1 MADLAA
7 VLTDPNFVNANPATK
22 QAIFDKWAP
31 QDPNFANANS
41 ATQQAIMQKFGL
53 GAPALPTAL
62 QPSMPAETGIPTE
75 RKPPTTYERVRE
87 FITPTVEMLGAAGG
101 GLLGAGAGTLVAP
114 GVGTATGAVGGA
126 GLGYGMA
133 KEALNLADIYIGGKA
148 PRQGAAQVTE
158 PVRNV
163 LEGATFEAGG
173 RLLGPALGYV
183 AGKVADLRQIPQQKA
198 AKIVKDALG
207 PDFEQVTNALR
218 AAQGKG
224 VSAAQATAEINSP
237 TWQALIDR
245 ATARDPRFLR
255 ALEDTQGKESVNALA
270 RLAGGATAAEARG
283 TVEQAKANLNQMTAP
298 QREAAL
304 NRTNLGKSVAEYEA
318 QAGKLSAEAA
328 AEVQKVRD
336 LISAGN
342 AAEAWARLDLIK
354 RGLPVG
360 ATKYTY
366 AGELAEKAFGEW
378 SNKAAQASLDLGQGA
393 RFAQSAADA
402 LRSVGIKPLEGQK
415 LAQSISTI
423 ANKPEFAGNDVLAGA
438 VKNVADDIAKWTSS
452 GGVIDARAL
461 DAIRKNS
468 VNAAIQKLRPGMDA
482 TAQRNLAASV
492 LTDIR
497 PALVDAIESAGGTGY
512 RQYLADYT
520 KGMSKIAE
528 KKLAGKALELWK
540 NDKDAFVKL
549 VQNESP
555 ETVEKILGPGKYNIA
570 TELADDAMAVLQDQA
585 KKRLAEVSVKEQ
597 VSAGQ
602 DALKQLL
609 LDNMSKLRVP
619 SYLSAVA
626 ATTNKALQILET
638 KIGAKTMS
646 TLTEGLKTPE
656 GAAKLLETLPAAERN
671 RVIKL
676 ISDPSMLGPT
686 SAKKAA
692 EAIRTGTVTTGVNML
707 APERNNENALNNQPV
722 RRIELTGMA
731 N

>member
-31 QDPNFANANS
+31 QDPNFANANP
-41 ATQQAIMQKFGL
+41 ATQQAIKQKFGL
-53 GAPALPTAL
+53 GAPELPAAL
-62 QPSMPAETGIPTE
+62 QPSMRADTGMPAE
-75 RKPPTTYERVRE
+75 RQPPTTYERVRE

-173 RLLGPALGYV
+173 RLIGPALGYV

-237 TWQALIDR
+237 TWQALIER

-283 TVEQAKANLNQMTAP
+283 TVEQAKTNLNKVTGPMREPSLKRADLGKYVADEAAV
-298 QREAAL
+298 REANDLAIL
-304 NRTNLGKSVAEYEA
+304 TGSGTKIDPAKFVSQATGAE
-318 QAGKLSAEAA
+318 Q
-328 AEVQKVRD
+328 
-336 LISAGN
+336 
-342 AAEAWARLDLIK
+342 
-354 RGLPVG
+354 
-360 ATKYTY
+360 
-366 AGELAEKAFGEW
+366 
-378 SNKAAQASLDLGQGA
+378 
-393 RFAQSAADA
+393 A
-402 LRSVGIKPLEGQK
+402 LRSVGVKPLESAS
-415 LAQSISTI
+415 LIRSISATSQNP
-423 ANKPEFAGNDVLAGA
+423 AFAGNDLISGA
-438 VKNVADDIAKWTSS
+438 VKNVADDIAKWTGQ
-452 GGVIDARAL
+452 GGVIDAAAL
-461 DAIRKNS
+461 EAIRKNS
-468 VNAAIQKLRPGMDA
+468 VNAAIAQLRPGADA

-492 LTDIR
+492 LSKIK
-497 PALVDAIESAGGTGY
+497 PAIDDAIEAAGGTGW
-512 RQYLADYT
+512 RDYLNTHA
-520 KGMSKIAE
+520 KGMSAIAE
-528 KKLAGKALELWK
+528 KKLTGEALRLWK
-540 NDKDAFVKL
+540 ADKDAFVRL

-570 TELADDAMAVLQDQA
+570 TELADDAMAVLQSQA
-585 KKRLAEVSVKEQ
+585 KKRLTDIAVKEQ

-626 ATTNKALQILET
+626 ATTNKALQILEN

-656 GAAKLLETLPAAERN
+656 GAVKLLETLPAAERN

-676 ISDPSMLGPT
+676 ISDPSMLGQT

-731 N
+731 Q

>member
-1 MADLAA
+1 MATLEQLTAA
-7 VLTDPNFVNANPATK
+7 LVKADAAGNTADAKAFADEIRRV
-22 QAIFDKWAP
+22 QA
-31 QDPNFANANS
+31 
-41 ATQQAIMQKFGL
+41 
-53 GAPALPTAL
+53 APALPTAL
-62 QPSMPAETGIPTE
+62 QPSMRADTGIPVE

-101 GLLGAGAGTLVAP
+101 GLIGAGAGTMVLP

-173 RLLGPALGYV
+173 RVLGPAIGYV

-283 TVEQAKANLNQMTAP
+283 TVEQAKINLNLLTGP

-304 NRTNLGKSVAEYEA
+304 KRANLGKYVADEAAVREANELATLAGSGTKIDPAKFVA
-318 QAGKLSAEAA
+318 QATG
-328 AEVQKVRD
+328 
-336 LISAGN
+336 
-342 AAEAWARLDLIK
+342 
-354 RGLPVG
+354 
-360 ATKYTY
+360 
-366 AGELAEKAFGEW
+366 AEK
-378 SNKAAQASLDLGQGA
+378 
-393 RFAQSAADA
+393 A
-402 LRSVGIKPLEGQK
+402 LRSVGINPLESASLIQR
-415 LAQSISTI
+415 ISATSQNP
-423 ANKPEFAGNDVLAGA
+423 AFAGNDLISGA
-438 VKNVADDIAKWTSS
+438 VKNVADDIAKWTSQ
-452 GGVIDARAL
+452 GGVIDAAAL
-461 DAIRKNS
+461 EAIRKNS
-468 VNAAIQKLRPGMDA
+468 VNAAIAKLRPGADA
-482 TAQRNLAASV
+482 TAQRNLAAGV
-492 LTDIR
+492 LAKIK
-497 PALVDAIESAGGTGY
+497 PAIDDAIESAGGAGW
-512 RQYLADYT
+512 RDYLTAHA
-520 KGMSKIAE
+520 KGMSAIAE
-528 KKLAGKALELWK
+528 KKLTGEALRLWK
-540 NDKDAFVKL
+540 TDKDAFVRL

-555 ETVEKILGPGKYNIA
+555 EAVEKILGPGKYNIA
-570 TELADDAMAVLQDQA
+570 TELADDAMAVLQNQA
-585 KKRLAEVSVKEQ
+585 KKRLTEISIKEQ

-626 ATTNKALQILET
+626 ATTNKALQILEN

-671 RVIKL
+671 RVIQL
-676 ISDPSMLGPT
+676 ISDPSVLTQGSRLYVEPGRILK
-686 SAKKAA
+686 SKAAKDAA

>member
-1 MADLAA
+1 MATLEQLTAA
-7 VLTDPNFVNANPATK
+7 LVKADAAGNTADAKAFADEIRRV
-22 QAIFDKWAP
+22 QA
-31 QDPNFANANS
+31 
-41 ATQQAIMQKFGL
+41 
-53 GAPALPTAL
+53 APALPTSL
-62 QPSMPAETGIPTE
+62 QPSMRADTGIPVE

-101 GLLGAGAGTLVAP
+101 GLIGAGAGTMVLP

-173 RLLGPALGYV
+173 RVLGPAIGYV

-283 TVEQAKANLNQMTAP
+283 TVEQAKANLNMMTTP

-304 NRTNLGKSVAEYEA
+304 NRTNLGKDVAAFEA

-354 RGLPVG
+354 RNLPVG

-366 AGELAEKAFGEW
+366 AGELAEKAFNEW

-438 VKNVADDIAKWTSS
+438 VKTVADDIAKWTSS

-497 PALVDAIESAGGTGY
+497 PALVDAIEAAGGTGY

-520 KGMSKIAE
+520 KGMSAIAE
-528 KKLAGKALELWK
+528 KKLTGEALRLWK
-540 NDKDAFVKL
+540 TDKDAFVRL

-555 ETVEKILGPGKYNIA
+555 EAVEKILGPGKYNIA
-570 TELADDAMAVLQDQA
+570 TELADDAMAVLQNQA
-585 KKRLAEVSVKEQ
+585 KKRLTEISVKEQ

-626 ATTNKALQILET
+626 ATTNKALQILEN

-676 ISDPSMLGPT
+676 ISDPSMLGQT

>member
-1 MADLAA
+1 MATLEQLTAA
-7 VLTDPNFVNANPATK
+7 LVKADAAGNTADAKAFADEIRRV
-22 QAIFDKWAP
+22 QA
-31 QDPNFANANS
+31 
-41 ATQQAIMQKFGL
+41 
-53 GAPALPTAL
+53 APALPTAL
-62 QPSMPAETGIPTE
+62 QPSMRADTGIPVE

-101 GLLGAGAGTLVAP
+101 GLVGAGAGTMVLP

-173 RLLGPALGYV
+173 RVLGPAIGYV

-207 PDFEQVTNALR
+207 SDFEQVTNALR

-283 TVEQAKANLNQMTAP
+283 TVEQAKTNLNLLTGP

-304 NRTNLGKSVAEYEA
+304 KRANLGKYVAD
-318 QAGKLSAEAA
+318 EAA
-328 AEVQKVRD
+328 VR
-336 LISAGN
+336 
-342 AAEAWARLDLIK
+342 EAN
-354 RGLPVG
+354 
-360 ATKYTY
+360 
-366 AGELAEKAFGEW
+366 ELATLAGSGTKIDPAKFVSQATGAEK
-378 SNKAAQASLDLGQGA
+378 
-393 RFAQSAADA
+393 A
-402 LRSVGIKPLEGQK
+402 LRSVGINPLESASLIQR
-415 LAQSISTI
+415 ISATSQNP
-423 ANKPEFAGNDVLAGA
+423 AFAGNDLISGA
-438 VKNVADDIAKWTSS
+438 VKNVADDIAKWTSQ
-452 GGVIDARAL
+452 GGVIDAAAL
-461 DAIRKNS
+461 EAIRKNS
-468 VNAAIQKLRPGMDA
+468 VNAAIAKLRPGADA
-482 TAQRNLAASV
+482 TAQRNLAAGV
-492 LTDIR
+492 LAKIK
-497 PALVDAIESAGGTGY
+497 PAIDDAIESAGGAGW
-512 RQYLADYT
+512 RDYLTAHA
-520 KGMSKIAE
+520 KGMSAIAE
-528 KKLAGKALELWK
+528 KKLTGEALRLWK
-540 NDKDAFVKL
+540 TDKDAFVRL

-555 ETVEKILGPGKYNIA
+555 EAVEKILGPGKYNIA
-570 TELADDAMAVLQDQA
+570 TELADDAMAVLQNQA
-585 KKRLAEVSVKEQ
+585 KKRLTEISVKEQ

-626 ATTNKALQILET
+626 ATTNKALQILEN

-676 ISDPSMLGPT
+676 ISDPSMLGQT